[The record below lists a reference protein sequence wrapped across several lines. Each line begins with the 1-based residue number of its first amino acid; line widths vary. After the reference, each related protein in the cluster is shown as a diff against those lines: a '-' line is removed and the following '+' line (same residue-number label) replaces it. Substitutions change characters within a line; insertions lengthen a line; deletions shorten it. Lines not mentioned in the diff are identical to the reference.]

1 MEVLFISK
9 RKPLTVNQMEGVYF
23 KE

>member
-9 RKPLTVNQMEGVYF
+9 HKPLTVNQMEGVYF
-23 KE
+23 KV